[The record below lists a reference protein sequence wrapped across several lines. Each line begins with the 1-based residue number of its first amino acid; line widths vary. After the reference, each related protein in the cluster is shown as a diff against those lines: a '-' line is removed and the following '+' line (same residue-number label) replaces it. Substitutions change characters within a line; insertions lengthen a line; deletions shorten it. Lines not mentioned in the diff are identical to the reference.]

1 MTISEA
7 DRIAIADAVAAK
19 LAEDEETSGEPVWL
33 KTAGQ
38 VVGLVAGIVAL
49 GYFLGAGVIA
59 TRLFVDRFEPDE
71 VVGVIGELPKTFVTT
86 LGFVEGFG
94 VALAIGLVLGALAA
108 AFKWPKAAT
117 PAGRPLAL
125 FWLFALGC
133 FVYVVVQED
142 EWRTGMWILM
152 PSLLL
157 SIAIA
162 YVGVKTLLSSNAVD
176 STRVLNRAGA
186 AAALVTAVGI
196 PLCVMCGPIVGFPS
210 ARVCLQT
217 TATPLTGSL
226 VVDGDD
232 RVVLIRQSK
241 EEREQTTSRTIDSIP
256 TDLVAR
262 LDYGDLAELAPCD
275 APPTGP

>member
-1 MTISEA
+1 M
-7 DRIAIADAVAAK
+7 
-19 LAEDEETSGEPVWL
+19 WL

-59 TRLFVDRFEPDE
+59 TRLFVDRFTPDE

-94 VALAIGLVLGALAA
+94 VALAIGVFLGTLAGG
-108 AFKWPKAAT
+108 FQWPKRVT
-117 PAGRPLAL
+117 PPWRPVAL
-125 FWLFALGC
+125 FWLFALVC
-133 FVYVVVQED
+133 FGVVVENEG
-142 EWRTGMWILM
+142 EWREGMWILV

-157 SIAIA
+157 SAAIA
-162 YVGVKTLLSSNAVD
+162 YVGVKTLLGSRAVR
-176 STRVLNRAGA
+176 SRRVLNRAGA

-210 ARVCLQT
+210 ARVCLRT

-241 EEREQTTSRTIDSIP
+241 HEREQTTARTIDSIP

-262 LDYGDLAELAPCD
+262 LDYGDVAELGPCD
-275 APPTGP
+275 EPPTGP